1 MQYSRTYMTK
11 EELETMLIGRIGSI
25 ELNRIISAYE
35 MADFGY
41 GDSLMEDGSSLF
53 FHTTRV
59 CKILINEML
68 ITDSVLL
75 SSSLLYDIYRYNDE
89 ITPSIISY
97 NFGTY
102 TAYLLEILCLDYKLI
117 PDSPSIADFQH
128 GFGTPNPRIDYL
140 TIWLAIHLDNLRCLY
155 TGVEMNLIRYYFAM
169 SEKLLPIAK
178 ESDNEVIKK
187 LLNKIQSEKNK
198 ISG

>member
-11 EELETMLIGRIGSI
+11 EELETMLIGRIDSI
-25 ELNRIISAYE
+25 ELNRVISAYE

-59 CKILINEML
+59 CKLLVNELL

-75 SSSLLYDIYRYNDE
+75 SSSLLYDIYRYNSE
-89 ITPSIISY
+89 ISPSIISY

-102 TAYLLEILCLDYKLI
+102 TAYLLEILCLDYKLV
-117 PDSPSIADFQH
+117 PDSPAIADFPH
-128 GFGTPNPRIDYL
+128 GLGTPNPKLDYL
-140 TIWLAIHLDNLRCLY
+140 ILWLAIHLDNIRCLY
-155 TGVEMNLIRYYFAM
+155 TGVETNLIKYYFAM
-169 SEKLLPIAK
+169 SEKLIPIAK
-178 ESDNEVIKK
+178 ESDNETVKK
-187 LLNKIQSEKNK
+187 LLGKILSEKNK